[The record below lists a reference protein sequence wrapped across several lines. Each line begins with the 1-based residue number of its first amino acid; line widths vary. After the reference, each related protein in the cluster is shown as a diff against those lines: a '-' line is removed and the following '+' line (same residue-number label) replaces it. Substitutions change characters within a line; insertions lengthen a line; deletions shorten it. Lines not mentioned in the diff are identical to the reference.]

1 MFHLNT
7 DIIIKEAETLDFN
20 HQKTIS
26 IDERRAKSTAWAL
39 TFADVVTLLLTF
51 FVLLLVMLSD
61 AEKRLSTLV
70 ENLLDETYEKMTSG
84 LVYDNISVE
93 RETKGIKITITGN
106 LFKSTSAE
114 IDTSYYSVLHQI
126 GQLIAESDLM
136 NIHSEVK
143 HRDLLKIID
152 QHGVELNMEIRCEG
166 HTDDAKL
173 PSSAK
178 YPSNWE
184 LSAARSLNIV
194 RLMNKHVGMPEKY
207 FSALGY
213 GEHRPVIDVSK
224 ISNFTEKQRARAMNR
239 RVEIY
244 LDAFL
249 NEKTDLEVQYNI

>member
-1 MFHLNT
+1 MSL
-7 DIIIKEAETLDFN
+7 
-20 HQKTIS
+20 
-26 IDERRAKSTAWAL
+26 DERRAKSTAWAL

-61 AEKRLSTLV
+61 AEKRLSTLI
-70 ENLLDETYEKMTSG
+70 EKLLDETYEEMTLG
-84 LVYDNISVE
+84 LSYDNIAVE

-114 IDTSYYSVLHQI
+114 IDPKYYDVVHQI
-126 GQLIAESDLM
+126 GQLIADSDLM
-136 NIHSEVK
+136 NINSRKEHES
-143 HRDLLKIID
+143 LLNIID
-152 QHGVELNMEIRCEG
+152 QNNATLNVEVRCEG

-173 PSSAK
+173 PPNAE

-184 LSAARSLNIV
+184 LSAARSLNLV
-194 RLMNKHVGMPEKY
+194 RLMNKHAGMPEKH

-213 GEHRPVIDVSK
+213 GEFRPVIDVSK
-224 ISNFTEKQRARAMNR
+224 ISDFKEKQKGRAKNR

-249 NEKTDLEVQYNI
+249 KNKPYTKKEINI

>member
-1 MFHLNT
+1 MSL
-7 DIIIKEAETLDFN
+7 
-20 HQKTIS
+20 
-26 IDERRAKSTAWAL
+26 DERRAKSTAWAL

-61 AEKRLSTLV
+61 AEKRLSTLI
-70 ENLLDETYEKMTSG
+70 EKLLDETYQEMTVG
-84 LVYDNISVE
+84 LSYENISVD

-114 IDTSYYSVLHQI
+114 IDPKYYDVVHQI
-126 GQLIAESDLM
+126 GQLIADSDLM
-136 NIHSEVK
+136 NINSREEHKS
-143 HRDLLKIID
+143 LLKIID
-152 QHGVELNMEIRCEG
+152 QNNATLNVEVRCEG

-173 PSSAK
+173 PPNAE

-184 LSAARSLNIV
+184 LSAARSLNLV
-194 RLMNKHVGMPEKY
+194 RLMNKHAGMPEKY

-213 GEHRPVIDVSK
+213 GEFRPVVDVSN
-224 ISNFTEKQRARAMNR
+224 ISDFKERQKGRAKNR

-249 NEKTDLEVQYNI
+249 KNKPYTEKEISI

>member
-1 MFHLNT
+1 MSL
-7 DIIIKEAETLDFN
+7 
-20 HQKTIS
+20 
-26 IDERRAKSTAWAL
+26 DERRAKSTAWAL

-61 AEKRLSTLV
+61 AEKRLSTLI
-70 ENLLDETYEKMTSG
+70 EKLLDETYEEMTIG
-84 LVYDNISVE
+84 LSYDNISVD

-114 IDTSYYSVLHQI
+114 IDPKYYDVVHQI
-126 GQLIAESDLM
+126 GQLIADSDLM
-136 NIHSEVK
+136 NINSREEHKS
-143 HRDLLKIID
+143 LLKIID
-152 QHGVELNMEIRCEG
+152 QNNATLNVEVRCEG

-173 PSSAK
+173 PPNAE

-184 LSAARSLNIV
+184 LSAARSLNLV
-194 RLMNKHVGMPEKY
+194 RLMNKHAGMPEKY

-213 GEHRPVIDVSK
+213 GEFRPVIDVSN
-224 ISNFTEKQRARAMNR
+224 ISDFKEKQKGRAKNR

-249 NEKTDLEVQYNI
+249 KNKPYTEKEINI

>member
-1 MFHLNT
+1 MSL
-7 DIIIKEAETLDFN
+7 
-20 HQKTIS
+20 
-26 IDERRAKSTAWAL
+26 DERRAKSTAWAL

-61 AEKRLSTLV
+61 AEKRLSTLI
-70 ENLLDETYEKMTSG
+70 EKLLDETYEEMTIG
-84 LVYDNISVE
+84 LSYENISVD

-114 IDTSYYSVLHQI
+114 IDPKYYDVVHQI
-126 GQLIAESDLM
+126 GQLIADSDLM
-136 NIHSEVK
+136 NINSREEHKS
-143 HRDLLKIID
+143 LLKIID
-152 QHGVELNMEIRCEG
+152 QNNATLNVEVRCEG

-173 PSSAK
+173 PPNAE

-184 LSAARSLNIV
+184 LSAARSLNLV
-194 RLMNKHVGMPEKY
+194 RLMNKHAGMPEKY

-213 GEHRPVIDVSK
+213 GEFRPVIDVSN
-224 ISNFTEKQRARAMNR
+224 ISDFKEKQKGRAKNR

-249 NEKTDLEVQYNI
+249 KNKPYTEKEINI

>member
-1 MFHLNT
+1 MDNLSRQSMS
-7 DIIIKEAETLDFN
+7 L
-20 HQKTIS
+20 
-26 IDERRAKSTAWAL
+26 DERRAKSTAWAL

-61 AEKRLSTLV
+61 AEKRLSTLI
-70 ENLLDETYEKMTSG
+70 EKLLDETYEEMTLG
-84 LVYDNISVE
+84 LSYDNIAVD

-114 IDTSYYSVLHQI
+114 IDPKYYDVVHQI

-136 NIHSEVK
+136 NINSREEHKS
-143 HRDLLKIID
+143 LLKIID
-152 QHGVELNMEIRCEG
+152 QNNATLNVEVRCEG

-173 PSSAK
+173 PSNSE

-184 LSAARSLNIV
+184 LSAARSLNLV
-194 RLMNKHVGMPEKY
+194 RLMNKHAGMPEKY

-213 GEHRPVIDVSK
+213 GEFRPVIDVSK
-224 ISNFTEKQRARAMNR
+224 ISDFEERQKGRAKNR

-249 NEKTDLEVQYNI
+249 KNKPYNEKEINI

>member
-1 MFHLNT
+1 MSL
-7 DIIIKEAETLDFN
+7 
-20 HQKTIS
+20 
-26 IDERRAKSTAWAL
+26 DERRAKSTAWAL

-61 AEKRLSTLV
+61 AEKRLSTLI
-70 ENLLDETYEKMTSG
+70 EKLLDETYEEMTVG
-84 LVYDNISVE
+84 LSYDNISVD

-114 IDTSYYSVLHQI
+114 IDPKYYDVVHQI
-126 GQLIAESDLM
+126 GQLIADSDLM
-136 NIHSEVK
+136 NINSREEHKS
-143 HRDLLKIID
+143 LLKIID
-152 QHGVELNMEIRCEG
+152 QNNATLNVEVRCEG

-173 PSSAK
+173 PPNAE

-184 LSAARSLNIV
+184 LSAARSLNLV
-194 RLMNKHVGMPEKY
+194 RLMNKHAGMPEKY

-213 GEHRPVIDVSK
+213 GEFRPVIDVSN
-224 ISNFTEKQRARAMNR
+224 ISDFKEKQKGRAKNR

-249 NEKTDLEVQYNI
+249 KNKPYTEKEINI